1 MTDVV
6 IYHNPRCGTSRNTLG
21 LIRNS
26 GVEPQII
33 EYLKAPPTRDELRD
47 LIKRAGLTPR
57 QAIRA
62 KESLYRELKLDDP
75 AVSDD
80 QLLDAM
86 IAHPVLIERPLV
98 VTEKGVRLCRP
109 SEAVIDLLPPQRGA
123 FAKEDG
129 TPLIDARGQVIV
141 QK

>member
-129 TPLIDARGQVIV
+129 TPLIDARGQVIA